1 MNKKPKT
8 NLAASVR
15 ARLLKLNEGTGQDYN
30 TVLTRYCL
38 ERLLYRLSV
47 SKHRDKFILKG
58 AMLFTVWQGS
68 PHRQTR
74 DLDLLGFGDSSQAAL
89 KDVFRDFCNQA
100 VDDDGVTFDS
110 EAVSAGAIRDDAEY
124 GGVRVKVIAHIG
136 EARIPLQVDVGF
148 GDALTPQPQEE
159 SYPCLL
165 DMPAP
170 VLRCYARETV
180 VAEKL
185 AAIIKLGDIN
195 TRFKDY
201 FDLLFLSERFDFDG
215 SLLREAIEAT
225 LKRRGWL
232 DIATAKPDGLLE
244 SFGTDPVRSK
254 QWAGFCEKSK
264 LTESRSLAEVVQR
277 VADFVISPLEAIIK
291 ATPFTQGW
299 IAGGP
304 WK

>member
-100 VDDDGVTFDS
+100 VDDDGVTFDP
-110 EAVSAGAIRDDAEY
+110 EAVSTGAIRDDAD
-124 GGVRVKVIAHIG
+124 R
-136 EARIPLQVDVGF
+136 
-148 GDALTPQPQEE
+148 
-159 SYPCLL
+159 
-165 DMPAP
+165 
-170 VLRCYARETV
+170 LR
-180 VAEKL
+180 
-185 AAIIKLGDIN
+185 
-195 TRFKDY
+195 
-201 FDLLFLSERFDFDG
+201 
-215 SLLREAIEAT
+215 
-225 LKRRGWL
+225 
-232 DIATAKPDGLLE
+232 
-244 SFGTDPVRSK
+244 
-254 QWAGFCEKSK
+254 
-264 LTESRSLAEVVQR
+264 
-277 VADFVISPLEAIIK
+277 
-291 ATPFTQGW
+291 
-299 IAGGP
+299 
-304 WK
+304 